1 MGTRRKVA
9 LRPRGS
15 AGAPRRLAASP
26 RVTGAAPG
34 LRGRPSPPLVSALA
48 RGFAVLERLSR
59 DSSLS
64 LEQLSRDVHLAKATA
79 YRLLMTLQALG
90 YARRDEHDRWTMTLR
105 LFNTGSRALDHLDL
119 YTAARP
125 VAEEL
130 AEHLGE
136 TVHMGVL
143 EGDAAVYV
151 LKIESKHTIRMFSR
165 VGRRIPL
172 YCTAIGKVLL
182 AFAAPEEH
190 AAALRSLRLVPLTP
204 RTITA
209 RVALEAELDKV
220 RRQGFAVDNEEH
232 EHGIRC
238 IGAPVFG
245 HTGEVMAA
253 VSASWPT
260 FRFPADGLVHATAAV
275 RTAAARISSILG
287 HPEEV
292 ERNGMTFRTR

>member
-1 MGTRRKVA
+1 VA
-9 LRPRGS
+9 RAFS
-15 AGAPRRLAASP
+15 
-26 RVTGAAPG
+26 
-34 LRGRPSPPLVSALA
+34 
-48 RGFAVLERLSR
+48 VLDRLSR
-59 DSSLS
+59 DPSLS
-64 LEQLSRDVHLAKATA
+64 LEQLSRDVRLAKATA
-79 YRLLMTLQALG
+79 YRFLVTLQSLG
-90 YARRDEHDRWTMTLR
+90 YVRRDEHDRWTMTLK

-119 YTAARP
+119 HAAARP

-172 YCTAIGKVLL
+172 HCTAIGKVLL
-182 AFAAPEEH
+182 ANAGAEER
-190 AAALRSLRLVPLTP
+190 AAALRTMRLVAQTP
-204 RTITA
+204 RTLTS

-220 RRQGFAVDNEEH
+220 RRQGFALDDQEH

-245 HTGEVMAA
+245 HDGAVAA
-253 VSASWPT
+253 ALSASWPT
-260 FRFPADGLVHATAAV
+260 FRFPADAIGLATRAV
-275 RTAAARISSILG
+275 REAADRVSSILG
-287 HPEEV
+287 HPGSSQKME
-292 ERNGMTFRTR
+292 

>member
-1 MGTRRKVA
+1 MVTSFRRRRSVPTRPPA
-9 LRPRGS
+9 RGERRRRSTS
-15 AGAPRRLAASP
+15 ARSPAQPGKPGKGA
-26 RVTGAAPG
+26 
-34 LRGRPSPPLVSALA
+34 SPPLVGAVA
-48 RGFAVLERLSR
+48 RAFSLLDRLSR
-59 DSSLS
+59 DPSLS

-79 YRLLMTLQALG
+79 HRLLLTLHALG
-90 YARRDEHDRWTMTLR
+90 CVRRDERDRWALTLK

-119 YTAARP
+119 YAAARP
-125 VAEEL
+125 VAKEL

-151 LKIESKHTIRMFSR
+151 LKVESKHTIRMFSR

-182 AFAAPEEH
+182 AHADAEER
-190 AAALRSLRLVPLTP
+190 AAALRSMRLAALTP
-204 RTITA
+204 RTLTS

-220 RRQGFAVDNEEH
+220 RRQGFAVDDEEH

-245 HTGEVMAA
+245 HTGEVVAA
-253 VSASWPT
+253 LSASWPT
-260 FRFPADGLVHATAAV
+260 FRFPGDAILPATRAV
-275 RTAAARISSILG
+275 REAAERVSSILG
-287 HPEEV
+287 HPGSVQKME
-292 ERNGMTFRTR
+292 